1 MTDSVN
7 PSYIDLRHE
16 IALFRYGLIADV
28 VYSPPSA
35 NGLYRRLIEKAAME
49 YRIPGT
55 TRTRVSA
62 ETLRCW
68 LRLYQKGGFS
78 ALLPKLRSDRGK
90 LFLLTPALKQALE
103 AQYRDHPEWKVRV
116 HYRNLVA
123 GTEEDEALRP
133 LPSYNTICRYMHA
146 LNYHRK
152 QYSKPA
158 KKLRTQ
164 LVKDSEKELLET
176 WRRSKDKRLWERAV
190 TILENGNQGV
200 QQIATKIERPVSV
213 VQGWIT
219 KFNSYGIDGI
229 RPRPITRTPDRRV
242 LASKVKEKRLIEILH
257 DRPSSFGINRSNWN
271 LAALASAYEHLYSE
285 SISRSNVSTHIRRAG
300 YGLRKA
306 KKVLT
311 SPDPNY
317 REKVELVLR
326 TLQTLQPEELFF
338 FIDEMGPI
346 RVRKYGGRM
355 YSKRTSTPS
364 IPQVQS
370 YKGSVTLSGAL
381 CATSNQVTWIYGKSK
396 NTSAMIDLIE
406 VLFNQYNDASAIYVT
421 WDAAS
426 WHDSVTLNEW
436 LDNFNGA
443 TTQTGSG
450 PIIYLVPLPTSS
462 QFLDVIESI
471 FSGMK
476 RAVIHHSDY
485 ESNVDMKTAISGH
498 FRERNEF
505 FGHNPKRVGKKIWEQ
520 EFFSDFGNLPSGNY
534 REW

>member
-164 LVKDSEKELLET
+164 LV
-176 WRRSKDKRLWERAV
+176 
-190 TILENGNQGV
+190 
-200 QQIATKIERPVSV
+200 
-213 VQGWIT
+213 
-219 KFNSYGIDGI
+219 
-229 RPRPITRTPDRRV
+229 TR
-242 LASKVKEKRLIEILH
+242 
-257 DRPSSFGINRSNWN
+257 GCNR
-271 LAALASAYEHLYSE
+271 
-285 SISRSNVSTHIRRAG
+285 
-300 YGLRKA
+300 
-306 KKVLT
+306 
-311 SPDPNY
+311 
-317 REKVELVLR
+317 
-326 TLQTLQPEELFF
+326 
-338 FIDEMGPI
+338 
-346 RVRKYGGRM
+346 
-355 YSKRTSTPS
+355 
-364 IPQVQS
+364 
-370 YKGSVTLSGAL
+370 
-381 CATSNQVTWIYGKSK
+381 
-396 NTSAMIDLIE
+396 
-406 VLFNQYNDASAIYVT
+406 
-421 WDAAS
+421 
-426 WHDSVTLNEW
+426 
-436 LDNFNGA
+436 
-443 TTQTGSG
+443 
-450 PIIYLVPLPTSS
+450 
-462 QFLDVIESI
+462 
-471 FSGMK
+471 
-476 RAVIHHSDY
+476 
-485 ESNVDMKTAISGH
+485 
-498 FRERNEF
+498 
-505 FGHNPKRVGKKIWEQ
+505 
-520 EFFSDFGNLPSGNY
+520 
-534 REW
+534 